1 MINQKDL
8 IYSLEDDEAIGRII
22 RLSLQKAGYEVES
35 FKDSKSFL
43 KAFEEKRPAL
53 VILDL
58 MLPDIQGMD
67 VLRTIRS
74 QADSSQ
80 VQVIILSAKRMTADK
95 VEGLDQGADDYIE
108 KPFDILELASRVNA
122 RLRRRE
128 AETVYLFGPLK
139 LDDKKH
145 RVFFDEKE
153 IALTSTE
160 FTILKVLLWKQGEPV
175 SREVL
180 EKETYETEEI
190 FESRSIDMHI
200 AAIRKKIGDSQG
212 KIIRTIYGIGYQIG

>member
-1 MINQKDL
+1 
-8 IYSLEDDEAIGRII
+8 
-22 RLSLQKAGYEVES
+22 
-35 FKDSKSFL
+35 
-43 KAFEEKRPAL
+43 
-53 VILDL
+53 

-67 VLRTIRS
+67 VLRMIRS
-74 QADSSQ
+74 EADSSQ

-128 AETVYLFGPLK
+128 EETFYLFGPLK

-145 RVFFDEKE
+145 RFFFDEKE

-160 FTILKVLLWKQGEPV
+160 FSILKVLLAKQGEPV

-180 EKETYETEEI
+180 EKEAYAAEEI

-200 AAIRKKIGDSQG
+200 ASIRKKIGDSTG
-212 KIIRTIYGIGYQIG
+212 KIIHTVYGIGYQIG